1 MKIASNKIKNAWLK
15 DDSNSDF
22 ELLISSVE
30 ICKRATESTRQ
41 KGVNLMW

>member
-1 MKIASNKIKNAWLK
+1 MTSNKIKNAWLK

-22 ELLISSVE
+22 EFVISSVE
-30 ICKRATESTRQ
+30 KFKRATESTRQ